1 MRGVSALMISGVWIS
16 EDGEELMSTEHAGVM
31 LRVCVCSS
39 CSAIFTALI
48 HATDLAEA
56 AHLTGFSASFVSLM
70 SSLMSSLCFL
80 RRSTS
85 GHQLGRLYSQ
95 LTERW
100 WQALQDGFPSS
111 HFFRRSRH
119 VKHPVRERRCVLC
132 SCFVLVSLLSLWVFG
147 DAMQPEPAV
156 LRFAVPLRG
165 EEEAISTRVLVC
177 HWRDVSHSSGIKTVE
192 AVEFFQKRMKEKANS
207 TCRFWPAEPNKV

>member
-1 MRGVSALMISGVWIS
+1 MRGVSALMISGVSIS
-16 EDGEELMSTEHAGVM
+16 DGGEELMSIEHAGVM
-31 LRVCVCSS
+31 VRVCVCSS
-39 CSAIFTALI
+39 CSATTCTVLITAR
-48 HATDLAEA
+48 DLAEA
-56 AHLTGFSASFVSLM
+56 AHLAGFSASLVSLM
-70 SSLMSSLCFL
+70 SNLMSSLCFL

-95 LTERW
+95 LTERC

-111 HFFRRSRH
+111 HFFRRRRH

-132 SCFVLVSLLSLWVFG
+132 SSFNFLLLLWVFG

-165 EEEAISTRVLVC
+165 EEDAISTRVLVR
-177 HWRDVSHSSGIKTVE
+177 H
-192 AVEFFQKRMKEKANS
+192 
-207 TCRFWPAEPNKV
+207 